1 MKAKNPYLQGQ
12 YPDSPKEQ
20 TDIFLKGGT
29 VLNVY
34 SGELL
39 KMNVAIKEKRIWYA
53 GSRSDM
59 VGNETMILDVDNK
72 VLVPG
77 YIEPHFH
84 PWMIYNPISFG
95 EEACR
100 LGTTTLVCDNLIFY
114 VLMGIDLFEAFM
126 NILSHMPIKFLWS
139 CRAMPQTPMERE
151 DEMYSVDNLERL
163 LENQAVQSL
172 GEITRWPELLKGNP
186 KIMELINRA
195 KKLKKR
201 IDGHTAGAKYED
213 LNVISRAG
221 VESCHES
228 INGEEVL
235 DRVRLGLHVMLRE
248 SSLRQDLSN
257 LLKTVVK
264 SRVLTDRMMLTTDSS
279 APEFYE
285 RSGVT
290 DNLIKIAMREGID
303 PISAYKMSTI
313 NPAVYFGLDH
323 EIGGIAPGRYAD
335 ILILKDLLLPT
346 PEMVIS
352 KGRIIAENG
361 ILIEP
366 FPEVNWERFFP
377 KSSFSKQTWQAK
389 SHFFKIPCNHRN
401 VNFPTIKLISSVIT
415 RKEWVEFEIEDGFL
429 NINTR
434 DGFCFSALVDRDG
447 GWVTNGILQGFGD
460 AIEGLASSFN
470 TAVEILAIGRDPEA
484 MSAAVNRVL
493 EMKGG
498 IVAYEHGKIHYE
510 FPLPLGGIMS
520 DAPMQKLA
528 EKDKE
533 LQEFLSRRGYPF
545 QDPLFTLLFLPND
558 FLPDVRINYNGVVDI
573 RNNTI
578 LWPRRALA

>member
-1 MKAKNPYLQGQ
+1 M
-12 YPDSPKEQ
+12 
-20 TDIFLKGGT
+20 
-29 VLNVY
+29 LNVY

-39 KMNVAIKEKRIWYA
+39 KMNVLIKKKKIWYVGA
-53 GSRSDM
+53 RSDIVENDTM
-59 VGNETMILDVDNK
+59 VLDVENK

-77 YIEPHFH
+77 YIEPHSH
-84 PWMIYNPISFG
+84 PWMIYNPTSLG
-95 EEACR
+95 EKACC
-100 LGTTTLVCDNLIFY
+100 LGTTTFVCDNLMFY
-114 VLMGIDLFEAFM
+114 VLMGIDLFETFM
-126 NILSHMPIKFLWS
+126 NSLSQMPIRFLWS

-151 DEMYSVDNLERL
+151 DEIYSVDNLERL

-172 GEITRWPELLKGNP
+172 GEITRWPELLKRNP
-186 KIMELINRA
+186 KIMGLINRT

-235 DRVRLGLHVMLRE
+235 DRMRLGLYVMLRE
-248 SSLRQDLSN
+248 SSLRHDLTA
-257 LLKTVVK
+257 LLETVVK
-264 SRVLTDRMMLTTDSS
+264 SRVLTDRMMLTTDGSV
-279 APEFYE
+279 PEFYQ
-285 RSGVT
+285 RFGVT
-290 DNLIKIAMREGID
+290 NNLVRIAIREGID
-303 PISAYKMSTI
+303 PISAYKMVTI

-323 EIGGIAPGRYAD
+323 QIGGIAPGRYAD

-352 KGRIIAENG
+352 KGQIVAENG
-361 ILIEP
+361 ILREP
-366 FPEVNWERFFP
+366 FPEVNWETFFP
-377 KSSFSKQTWQAK
+377 KSSFSRQPWQAK
-389 SHFFKIPCNHRN
+389 SHFFKIPCHHRN
-401 VNFPTIKLISSVIT
+401 INFPTIKLTSSVIT
-415 RKEWVEFEIEDGFL
+415 RKEWVEFEIKDGFL
-429 NINTR
+429 NLDKK
-434 DGFCFSALVDRDG
+434 DGFCFLALLSRDG

-470 TAVEILAIGRDPEA
+470 TAVEILVIGRDPEA

-498 IVAYEHGKIHYE
+498 IVAYEKGKIHYD

-533 LQEFLSRRGYPF
+533 LQEFLSTRGYPF

-578 LWPRRALA
+578 LWPRRVLPGKCPLTPKINS